1 MEACKGCKYDLNNY
15 TPKNEEE
22 FAMIIN
28 RCSHCIRVI
37 YPPNITWETDLY
49 EPVKGV
55 YMRTVEDIRKQ
66 IIETFFNNP
75 KLGENYIDWHT
86 ENSGE
91 CGVTIMFKNA
101 NEEFDIIIRRK

>member
-1 MEACKGCKYDLNNY
+1 
-15 TPKNEEE
+15 
-22 FAMIIN
+22 
-28 RCSHCIRVI
+28 
-37 YPPNITWETDLY
+37 
-49 EPVKGV
+49 
-55 YMRTVEDIRKQ
+55 MRKHPEYFVSSMTSVEKIRKQ
-66 IIETFFNNP
+66 IIEAFFNNP